1 MGNNYNTQT
10 EKERKLEKGIK
21 DGQKNKIS
29 TILAGLVGVGVVG
42 VGALSGCLG
51 GVDKDVG
58 DDNMSKITYCTYNI
72 NETLETASETQQ
84 YLEEIIKEC
93 NGSEINIGE
102 KTYTLKKLDNLS
114 KTLKHKL
121 TDLEQIEGDLNKYL
135 KDNNLTN
142 EYNESR
148 LDSNDSRSYK
158 IFDKVIERGYIL
170 ADITD
175 IIKGFGH
182 INISQSYIK
191 GTDYNAVSITSNK
204 DISQLNNN
212 VSQNYSGDTNNNTIY
227 NISNNGTSNI
237 ISIED
242 LIKSGFNVTEKTWVG
257 PNNKN
262 ITGYLVSFTDIKKGK
277 KTIAYVKNDKK
288 SILTFEQ
295 GYLVPTEPMLGF
307 PDGIET
313 KDKEGGNTLVF
324 SPVIEEYGGIPPLTY
339 CYSSGSCKTD
349 PDKTPDKITLDNT
362 EFGNETT
369 GYQGPPDKNN
379 VDINNSN
386 REGGI
391 TLDNTGFGNETTGY
405 QGPPD
410 KNNVDINNS
419 NREGGITL

>member
-84 YLEEIIKEC
+84 YLEEIIKEY

-142 EYNESR
+142 EYNENR

-191 GTDYNAVSITSNK
+191 GTDTDYNDVSITSNNN
-204 DISQLNNN
+204 ISQLNN

-391 TLDNTGFGNETTGY
+391 TL
-405 QGPPD
+405 
-410 KNNVDINNS
+410 
-419 NREGGITL
+419 

>member
-142 EYNESR
+142 EYNENR

-191 GTDYNAVSITSNK
+191 GKGTDYNAVSITPNN

-212 VSQNYSGDTNNNTIY
+212 VSQNYSGDTNNNNTIY

-391 TLDNTGFGNETTGY
+391 TL
-405 QGPPD
+405 
-410 KNNVDINNS
+410 
-419 NREGGITL
+419 

>member
-21 DGQKNKIS
+21 ENKIA

-142 EYNESR
+142 EYNENR

-191 GTDYNAVSITSNK
+191 GKGTDYNAVSITSNK

-212 VSQNYSGDTNNNTIY
+212 VSQNYSGDTNNNNTIY

-391 TLDNTGFGNETTGY
+391 TL
-405 QGPPD
+405 
-410 KNNVDINNS
+410 
-419 NREGGITL
+419 

>member
-142 EYNESR
+142 EYNENR

-191 GTDYNAVSITSNK
+191 GKGTDYNAVSITSNK

-212 VSQNYSGDTNNNTIY
+212 VSQNYSGDTNNNNTIY

-262 ITGYLVSFTDIKKGK
+262 ITGYSVSFTDIKKGK

-391 TLDNTGFGNETTGY
+391 TL
-405 QGPPD
+405 
-410 KNNVDINNS
+410 
-419 NREGGITL
+419 

>member
-10 EKERKLEKGIK
+10 EKERKLEEGIRQ

-29 TILAGLVGVGVVG
+29 TILKGLVGVGVVG

-142 EYNESR
+142 EYNENR

-191 GTDYNAVSITSNK
+191 GTDYNDVSITSNNN
-204 DISQLNNN
+204 ISQLNN

-391 TLDNTGFGNETTGY
+391 TL
-405 QGPPD
+405 
-410 KNNVDINNS
+410 
-419 NREGGITL
+419 

>member
-10 EKERKLEKGIK
+10 EKERKLEEGIK

-102 KTYTLKKLDNLS
+102 KTYTLKKLGDLS

-191 GTDYNAVSITSNK
+191 GTDYNAVSITSNN
-204 DISQLNNN
+204 DISQLNNVSNN
-212 VSQNYSGDTNNNTIY
+212 VSQNYSRDTNNNTIY

-391 TLDNTGFGNETTGY
+391 TL
-405 QGPPD
+405 
-410 KNNVDINNS
+410 
-419 NREGGITL
+419 

>member
-191 GTDYNAVSITSNK
+191 GTDYNDVSITSNNN
-204 DISQLNNN
+204 ISQLNN

-242 LIKSGFNVTEKTWVG
+242 LIKSGFNVTEETWVG

>member
-84 YLEEIIKEC
+84 YLEEIIKEY

-142 EYNESR
+142 EYNENR

-191 GTDYNAVSITSNK
+191 GTDYNDVSITSNNN
-204 DISQLNNN
+204 ISQLNN
-212 VSQNYSGDTNNNTIY
+212 VSKNYSGDTNNNNTIY

-391 TLDNTGFGNETTGY
+391 TL
-405 QGPPD
+405 
-410 KNNVDINNS
+410 
-419 NREGGITL
+419 

>member
-10 EKERKLEKGIK
+10 EKGRKLEGGIRQ

-142 EYNESR
+142 EYNENR

-191 GTDYNAVSITSNK
+191 GTDYNDVSITSNNN
-204 DISQLNNN
+204 ISQLNN
-212 VSQNYSGDTNNNTIY
+212 VSQNYSGDTNNNNTIY

-391 TLDNTGFGNETTGY
+391 TL
-405 QGPPD
+405 
-410 KNNVDINNS
+410 
-419 NREGGITL
+419 

>member
-142 EYNESR
+142 EYNENR

-175 IIKGFGH
+175 IIKGFGY

-191 GTDYNAVSITSNK
+191 GTDYNDVSITSNNN
-204 DISQLNNN
+204 ISQLNN

-242 LIKSGFNVTEKTWVG
+242 LIKSGFNVTEETWVG

-349 PDKTPDKITLDNT
+349 PDKTPDKITPDNT

-391 TLDNTGFGNETTGY
+391 TL
-405 QGPPD
+405 
-410 KNNVDINNS
+410 
-419 NREGGITL
+419 

>member
-1 MGNNYNTQT
+1 LYCNNTD
-10 EKERKLEKGIK
+10 R
-21 DGQKNKIS
+21 
-29 TILAGLVGVGVVG
+29 IL
-42 VGALSGCLG
+42 
-51 GVDKDVG
+51 
-58 DDNMSKITYCTYNI
+58 T
-72 NETLETASETQQ
+72 
-84 YLEEIIKEC
+84 
-93 NGSEINIGE
+93 
-102 KTYTLKKLDNLS
+102 
-114 KTLKHKL
+114 
-121 TDLEQIEGDLNKYL
+121 
-135 KDNNLTN
+135 
-142 EYNESR
+142 
-148 LDSNDSRSYK
+148 
-158 IFDKVIERGYIL
+158 
-170 ADITD
+170 DITD

-191 GTDYNAVSITSNK
+191 GTDYNDVSITPNN

-212 VSQNYSGDTNNNTIY
+212 VSQNYSGDTNNNNTIY

-262 ITGYLVSFTDIKKGK
+262 ITGYSVSFTDIKKGK

-391 TLDNTGFGNETTGY
+391 TL
-405 QGPPD
+405 
-410 KNNVDINNS
+410 
-419 NREGGITL
+419 

>member
-142 EYNESR
+142 EYNENR

-191 GTDYNAVSITSNK
+191 GTDYNDVSITSNNN
-204 DISQLNNN
+204 ISQLNN

-391 TLDNTGFGNETTGY
+391 TL
-405 QGPPD
+405 
-410 KNNVDINNS
+410 
-419 NREGGITL
+419 

>member
-142 EYNESR
+142 EYNENR

-191 GTDYNAVSITSNK
+191 GKGTDYNAVSITPNN

-288 SILTFEQ
+288 SILTSEQ

-307 PDGIET
+307 PKGIET

-391 TLDNTGFGNETTGY
+391 TL
-405 QGPPD
+405 
-410 KNNVDINNS
+410 
-419 NREGGITL
+419 

>member
-21 DGQKNKIS
+21 ENKIA

-102 KTYTLKKLDNLS
+102 KTYTLKKLGDLS

-182 INISQSYIK
+182 INISQSYIKGK

-391 TLDNTGFGNETTGY
+391 TL
-405 QGPPD
+405 
-410 KNNVDINNS
+410 
-419 NREGGITL
+419 

>member
-102 KTYTLKKLDNLS
+102 KTYTLKKLGDLS

-142 EYNESR
+142 EYNENR

-191 GTDYNAVSITSNK
+191 GTDYNDVSITSNNN
-204 DISQLNNN
+204 ISQLNN

-242 LIKSGFNVTEKTWVG
+242 LIKSGFNVTEETWVG

-391 TLDNTGFGNETTGY
+391 TL
-405 QGPPD
+405 
-410 KNNVDINNS
+410 
-419 NREGGITL
+419 

>member
-10 EKERKLEKGIK
+10 EKERKLEGGIK
-21 DGQKNKIS
+21 ENKIA

-142 EYNESR
+142 EYNENR

-191 GTDYNAVSITSNK
+191 GKGTDYNAVSITSNK

-212 VSQNYSGDTNNNTIY
+212 VSQNYSGDTNNNNTIY

-391 TLDNTGFGNETTGY
+391 TL
-405 QGPPD
+405 
-410 KNNVDINNS
+410 
-419 NREGGITL
+419 

>member
-142 EYNESR
+142 EYNENR

-212 VSQNYSGDTNNNTIY
+212 VSQNYSGDTNNNNTIY

-391 TLDNTGFGNETTGY
+391 TL
-405 QGPPD
+405 
-410 KNNVDINNS
+410 
-419 NREGGITL
+419 

>member
-21 DGQKNKIS
+21 DGQKNKIA

-102 KTYTLKKLDNLS
+102 KTYTLKKLGDLS

-142 EYNESR
+142 EYNENR

-191 GTDYNAVSITSNK
+191 GTDTDYNDVSITSNNN
-204 DISQLNNN
+204 ISQLNN
-212 VSQNYSGDTNNNTIY
+212 VSKNYSGDTNNNTIY

-391 TLDNTGFGNETTGY
+391 TL
-405 QGPPD
+405 
-410 KNNVDINNS
+410 
-419 NREGGITL
+419 

>member
-142 EYNESR
+142 EYNENR

-191 GTDYNAVSITSNK
+191 GTDYNDVSITSNNN
-204 DISQLNNN
+204 ISQLNN
-212 VSQNYSGDTNNNTIY
+212 VSKNYSGDTNNNNTIY

-391 TLDNTGFGNETTGY
+391 TL
-405 QGPPD
+405 
-410 KNNVDINNS
+410 
-419 NREGGITL
+419 

>member
-84 YLEEIIKEC
+84 YLEEIIKEY

-142 EYNESR
+142 EYNENR

-191 GTDYNAVSITSNK
+191 GTDYNDVSITPNN

-212 VSQNYSGDTNNNTIY
+212 VSQNYSGDTNNNNTIY

-242 LIKSGFNVTEKTWVG
+242 LIKSGFNVTEETWVG

-391 TLDNTGFGNETTGY
+391 TL
-405 QGPPD
+405 
-410 KNNVDINNS
+410 
-419 NREGGITL
+419 

>member
-84 YLEEIIKEC
+84 YLEEIIKEY

-142 EYNESR
+142 EYNENR

-191 GTDYNAVSITSNK
+191 GTDYNDVSITSNNN
-204 DISQLNNN
+204 ISQLNN

-391 TLDNTGFGNETTGY
+391 TL
-405 QGPPD
+405 
-410 KNNVDINNS
+410 
-419 NREGGITL
+419 

>member
-142 EYNESR
+142 EYNENR

-191 GTDYNAVSITSNK
+191 GTDYNDVSITSNNN
-204 DISQLNNN
+204 ISQLNN

-242 LIKSGFNVTEKTWVG
+242 LIKSGFNVTEETWVG

-391 TLDNTGFGNETTGY
+391 TL
-405 QGPPD
+405 
-410 KNNVDINNS
+410 
-419 NREGGITL
+419 

>member
-142 EYNESR
+142 EYNENR

-182 INISQSYIK
+182 INISQSYIKGK

-242 LIKSGFNVTEKTWVG
+242 LIKSGFNVTEETWVG

-391 TLDNTGFGNETTGY
+391 TL
-405 QGPPD
+405 
-410 KNNVDINNS
+410 
-419 NREGGITL
+419 